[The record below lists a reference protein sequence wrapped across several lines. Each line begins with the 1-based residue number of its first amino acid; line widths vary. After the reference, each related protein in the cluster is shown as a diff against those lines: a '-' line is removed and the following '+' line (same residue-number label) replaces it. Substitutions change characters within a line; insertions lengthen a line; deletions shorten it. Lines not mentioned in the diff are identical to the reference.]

1 MQLFQVAVAQDME
14 LTQLMPAGAVSAQAA
29 LLE

>member
-1 MQLFQVAVAQDME
+1 MQLFQVAVAQATQ
-14 LTQLMPAGAVSAQAA
+14 LTQLMPAGAALVLAA

>member
-1 MQLFQVAVAQDME
+1 MQLSQVAAVQDMQ